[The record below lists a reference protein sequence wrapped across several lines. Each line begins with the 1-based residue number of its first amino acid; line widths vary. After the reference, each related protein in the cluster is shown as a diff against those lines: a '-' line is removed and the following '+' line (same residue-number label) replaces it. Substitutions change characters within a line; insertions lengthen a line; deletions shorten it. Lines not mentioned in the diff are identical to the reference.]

1 MTTSD
6 IVVTG
11 LTVLTLLNLFL
22 LLGIIRRLR
31 EITEEFHHAD
41 SGLPGM
47 PEPGHVVGEF
57 RESTLRGEPVT
68 DEQLRSG
75 TTLVMFLSPSC
86 EPCKAAATRL
96 ANTPR
101 PLPHTVVFLQ
111 AAPGEPEL
119 DSMLAA
125 LEGVDTIAL
134 IEPDGPAASA
144 LSVKAYP
151 TALLVQDGEVTAAS
165 FDLADVLLP
174 EPAQQ
179 RGQ

>member
-1 MTTSD
+1 VTTGD

-31 EITEEFHHAD
+31 EITKEFHHAD

-86 EPCKAAATRL
+86 APCKAAATRL
-96 ANTPR
+96 ASTPR
-101 PLPHTVVFLQ
+101 PLPRTVVFLQ
-111 AAPGEPEL
+111 AAPDEPEL

-125 LEGVDTIAL
+125 LDGVGAIAL
-134 IEPDGPAASA
+134 IEPNGPAASA
-144 LSVKAYP
+144 LSVRAYP
-151 TALLVQDGEVTAAS
+151 TALLVRDGEVAAAS

-174 EPAQQ
+174 ELAQQ
-179 RGQ
+179 RNQ